1 MANPAAVAVID
12 TTNNS
17 VCASISLV
25 ASPVAV
31 AVNPSTSLVYVTE
44 GTEVAVI
51 NPASQTT
58 TDIPIQ

>member
-1 MANPAAVAVID
+1 
-12 TTNNS
+12 
-17 VCASISLV
+17 
-25 ASPVAV
+25 
-31 AVNPSTSLVYVTE
+31 VYVTE